1 MPLVTPAATAA
12 PPSPPDTVAL
22 RLLKRDIKRSDR
34 RRRWLAMGLVAP
46 LFAFLIVT
54 FALPILDMLRRS
66 VTDTELSTAMPAFSA
81 SVRTWDRVSEP
92 SEALYA
98 ALGRDLK
105 AADAARTL
113 AVAARRLNYAI
124 PNGRSLAMNTGRGLR
139 SQGAEPASW
148 RDTLIALDAAWGE
161 RRTWIALAQAA
172 GPLTDFY
179 LLAAVDLERDTGNG
193 IVAKPAG
200 QRLYAQVLAR
210 TFGISLAVTLLCLV
224 LGFPVAYLIASL
236 PERKGNLLMVL
247 VLLPF
252 WTSLLVRS
260 AAWIVL
266 LQDQG
271 LINQAM
277 QAVGLT
283 HEPVRMIF
291 NRTGVIIAMTHVLL
305 PFMIMPMIATMKA
318 IPPSY
323 LRAAI
328 SLGAHPAVAFLRVY
342 LPLTLP
348 GATAGALL
356 VFIMAL
362 GYYLTPSLVGGADD
376 QMLSHFIA
384 FFTNASANWG
394 LAAALSVLLLAATL
408 MLYGVY
414 SRLAGMG
421 QIKLG

>member
-1 MPLVTPAATAA
+1 MSLAVDSADLPA
-12 PPSPPDTVAL
+12 
-22 RLLKRDIKRSDR
+22 LKRDIKRAER
-34 RRRWLAMGLVAP
+34 RRRGLAMALVAP
-46 LFAFLIVT
+46 LFLFLLIT

-66 VTDTELSTAMPAFSA
+66 VSDTDLAGAMPDFAA
-81 SVRTWDRVSEP
+81 AIRGWDRQSEP
-92 SEALYA
+92 PEALYA

-113 AVAARRLNYAI
+113 AVAARRLNYAL
-124 PNGRSLAMNTGRGLR
+124 PNGRSLVMNAGRALR
-139 SQGAEPASW
+139 SIDAEPASW
-148 RDTLIALDAAWGE
+148 REQLIAINGAWGE
-161 RRTWIALAQAA
+161 RGTWIALAQAA

-179 LLAAVDLERDTGNG
+179 LLAAVDLERNSADS
-193 IVAKPAG
+193 IAQKPAD
-200 QRLYAQVLAR
+200 QRLYRQVLMR
-210 TFGISLAVTLLCLV
+210 TFGISLTVTLLCLL
-224 LGFPVAYLIASL
+224 LGFPVAYLIANL
-236 PERKGNLLMVL
+236 PERQGNLLMVL

-271 LINQAM
+271 LINQGL
-277 QAVGLT
+277 QAVGAT
-283 HEPVRMIF
+283 SEPVRLIF
-291 NRTGVIIAMTHVLL
+291 NRTGVIVAMTHVLL

-318 IPPSY
+318 IPPIY

-342 LPLTLP
+342 LPQTLP
-348 GATAGALL
+348 GVTAGALL

-362 GYYLTPSLVGGADD
+362 GYYITPNLVGGADD

-384 FFTNASANWG
+384 FFTNSSANWG
-394 LAAALSVLLLAATL
+394 LAAALSVLLLGATL
-408 MLYGVY
+408 ILYVVY
-414 SRLAGMG
+414 ARLVGMG